1 MDENLLI
8 VYSKYVEEFGSRNG
22 LKPEIGSK
30 DGTNLK
36 FDYGIARNE
45 ISKWKGVNGKPSTSR
60 MLTHPEVAEFIKKG
74 TKRIVTDKQ
83 KTEANAEKRNADD
96 LKLGYQQ
103 NSSFEFDLNS
113 ESKIKFPLSEMN
125 LQKNANKLG
134 KRPIPLYIA
143 THYFKLSKEIEK
155 YFNENFKEELS
166 NLKKERAVSYG
177 SNDEENVD
185 YQQSSDTTLSYPT
198 FNQPNVTP
206 SIAAAN
212 FDVNLQVTSP
222 SSYQSQ
228 LAQSIENHE
237 FQPQNQALAFPED
250 EKQGKILDLNN
261 FPKPGNC
268 PPLNPLSDSLPHDN
282 TDKSCGETLTGTAI
296 DPNCA
301 CMYFVAERNEQGCA
315 TKFYILCY
323 RFSNQ
328 PTDHIIEESIALQ
341 VPGTHPELNI
351 PPQVPDT
358 HPELNVEVEVPG
370 THPELNIPQV
380 PGTYPE
386 LNIPPQV
393 PDTHPELNVE
403 VE

>member
-96 LKLGYQQ
+96 LKL
-103 NSSFEFDLNS
+103 
-113 ESKIKFPLSEMN
+113 
-125 LQKNANKLG
+125 
-134 KRPIPLYIA
+134 
-143 THYFKLSKEIEK
+143 
-155 YFNENFKEELS
+155 EELS

-328 PTDHIIEESIALQ
+328 
-341 VPGTHPELNI
+341 
-351 PPQVPDT
+351 
-358 HPELNVEVEVPG
+358 
-370 THPELNIPQV
+370 
-380 PGTYPE
+380 
-386 LNIPPQV
+386 
-393 PDTHPELNVE
+393 
-403 VE
+403 